1 MTTKTK
7 TKTEK
12 ATAAHIKS
20 HFVVAGVTGTK
31 RRKAATVKKATYTA
45 DAGTPGTPG
54 EISPAPLAACQCREL
69 TAPAPAVK
77 PARKHPAS
85 LADMA
90 ALIGV
95 AGLEKF
101 TTWKSL
107 YNENGRLC
115 LVDSSPDM
123 EELEENENGE
133 ICVNALFTSPRKR
146 AAQKTGEYLKACLA
160 YVSGAEMQAEF
171 AKWQNGT
178 LAGRTRKNPDRIAA
192 QCIIYGIDTGAA
204 NFICRT
210 PQAWQAAGYALT
222 DTARPI
228 LIFTPL
234 FSDKDKQ
241 KAEND
246 GAMIIEAD
254 APAGN
259 EADDAPA
266 GDKKKQKR
274 LYAVHAVF
282 CPSDVTRTRE
292 VKRRVRKAEPEPGS
306 EVKAAVQSYTPA
318 DNKPAARQLA
328 LSL

>member
-20 HFVVAGVTGTK
+20 HFVVAGVTGPK
-31 RRKAATVKKATYTA
+31 RRKAAAPKKATYAA
-45 DAGTPGTPG
+45 DSGTPGTPG
-54 EISPAPLAACQCREL
+54 EISPAPLASWQCREL
-69 TAPAPAVK
+69 TAPSPAPAVN
-77 PARKHPAS
+77 PARKRPAS

-90 ALIGV
+90 ALVGV
-95 AGLEKF
+95 SGLEKF
-101 TTWKSL
+101 TSWKSL

-115 LVDSSPDM
+115 LVDSSPDI
-123 EELEENENGE
+123 EELEENEDGE
-133 ICVNALFTSPRKR
+133 ICVNALFTSPRKA
-146 AAQKTGEYLKACLA
+146 AAQKTGEYLKACMA
-160 YVSGAEMQAEF
+160 YVTGEEMQAEF
-171 AKWQNGT
+171 AKWKDGT
-178 LAGRTRKNPDRIAA
+178 LAGRTRKNPDRIAS

-210 PQAWQAAGYALT
+210 PQAWKNAGYALA

-241 KAEND
+241 KAEAD

-259 EADDAPA
+259 EAAPA

-292 VKRRVRKAEPEPGS
+292 VKRRVRKAEPEPGA
-306 EVKAAVQSYTPA
+306 EVKAAVRSYTPA
-318 DNKPAARQLA
+318 ENKPAARQLA
-328 LSL
+328 LGL

>member
-1 MTTKTK
+1 MTAKMK

-20 HFVVAGVTGTK
+20 HFVVAGVTGPK
-31 RRKAATVKKATYTA
+31 RRKASAPKKATYTA

-54 EISPAPLAACQCREL
+54 EISPAPLAALPCREL
-69 TAPAPAVK
+69 TAPSPAVK
-77 PARKHPAS
+77 PARKRPAS
-85 LADMA
+85 LAEMA
-90 ALIGV
+90 ALVGV
-95 AGLEKF
+95 SGLEKF
-101 TTWKSL
+101 TSWKSL

-115 LVDSSPDM
+115 LVDSSPDI
-123 EELEENENGE
+123 EELAENDDGE
-133 ICVNALFTSPRKR
+133 TCLNSLFTSPRKA
-146 AAQKTGEYLKACLA
+146 AAQKTGEYLKACMA
-160 YVSGAEMQAEF
+160 YVTGEEMQAEF

-178 LAGRTRKNPDRIAA
+178 LAGRTRKNPDRIAS

-210 PQAWQAAGYALT
+210 PQAWKNAGYELA

-241 KAEND
+241 KAEQD

-259 EADDAPA
+259 ESADAD

-282 CPSDVTRTRE
+282 CPVDVQQVRK
-292 VKRRVRKAEPEPGS
+292 VKRVVRKAETAPAS
-306 EVKAAVQSYTPA
+306 DVAAAVSAYTPA
-318 DNKPAARQLA
+318 DGQAAAVQLA

>member
-1 MTTKTK
+1 MK

-12 ATAAHIKS
+12 ATAAHIKF
-20 HFVVAGVTGTK
+20 HFIVAGVTDPK
-31 RRKAATVKKATYTA
+31 RRKASAPKKATCTA

-54 EISPAPLAACQCREL
+54 EISPAPLAAWQCREL
-69 TAPAPAVK
+69 TAPAPAVN
-77 PARKHPAS
+77 PARKRPAS
-85 LADMA
+85 LAEMA
-90 ALIGV
+90 ALVGV
-95 AGLEKF
+95 TGLEKF

-115 LVDSSPDM
+115 LVDSSADM
-123 EELEENENGE
+123 EELEENEDGK
-133 ICVNALFTSPRKR
+133 ICLNSLFSSPRKR

-160 YVSGAEMQAEF
+160 YVTGEEMQAEF
-171 AKWQNGT
+171 AKWKNGT
-178 LAGRTRKNPDRIAA
+178 LAGRTRKNPDRIAS

-210 PQAWQAAGYALT
+210 PQAWENAGYELA

-259 EADDAPA
+259 EADAA
-266 GDKKKQKR
+266 GDKKKARR

-282 CPSDVTRTRE
+282 CPADVARTRE
-292 VKRRVRKAEPEPGS
+292 VKRRVRKAEAAPAS
-306 EVKAAVQSYTPA
+306 DVAAAVSAYTPA
-318 DNKPAARQLA
+318 DGQPAAYQLA